1 VEGKNYKV
9 LLFVALGLLIW
20 VAVSFAVAPLLGFA
34 MRRCEIAERLNSVEM
49 LRSKAQH
56 PASHAA

>member
-1 VEGKNYKV
+1 M